1 MTDQRQQ
8 ILERGSYFPGDWVRP
23 RFNPGTWM
31 AMVDVMEIFTGHRSI
46 TRDGRY
52 EMFDGP
58 VGVQLRVE
66 AADKSALSKRCH
78 GHGPEVCLLGKAFSR
93 IIILSYK
100 SWFYFWTD
108 ENRNTT

>member
-1 MTDQRQQ
+1 MTNQRQQ
-8 ILERGSYFPGDWVRP
+8 ILERGCYFPGDWVRP

-31 AMVDVMEIFTGHRSI
+31 AMADVMEIFTGHRSI

-66 AADKSALSKRCH
+66 
-78 GHGPEVCLLGKAFSR
+78 
-93 IIILSYK
+93 
-100 SWFYFWTD
+100 
-108 ENRNTT
+108 

>member
-66 AADKSALSKRCH
+66 EADKSEPFLHREKDWEQGAAGLSRRR
-78 GHGPEVCLLGKAFSR
+78 GGRSPR
-93 IIILSYK
+93 P
-100 SWFYFWTD
+100 
-108 ENRNTT
+108 